1 MSMGTNQPSG
11 PRPADGHPGVGVP
24 PESAQAGYERRDAD
38 VGALLKFALGLFLT
52 LVAVFLVSWWAFDYY
67 AKSQKLGPPV
77 SPFESGNVR
86 VLPPEPRLQVTPRLD
101 LADYCEA
108 QREAL
113 TTYAWLDQERSIG
126 RIPIDLAMKKL
137 LERGLPVRAGS
148 HPPES
153 SAVQQESAAPDKAS
167 AGLEF
172 GPCGY
177 VLETQAAQ
185 QPGHGR
191 D

>member
-1 MSMGTNQPSG
+1 MSMETN
-11 PRPADGHPGVGVP
+11 RAPAAPDA
-24 PESAQAGYERRDAD
+24 SAGYERRDAD
-38 VGALLKFALGLFLT
+38 VRTLLKFGFWLAVVLF
-52 LVAVFLVSWWAFDYY
+52 AVFFASKWTFNYY
-67 AKSQKLGPPV
+67 AKSQQLGPPV

-86 VLPPEPRLQVTPRLD
+86 VLPPQPRLQVTPQLD
-101 LADYCEA
+101 LVAYCET

-113 TTYAWLDQERSIG
+113 TTYGWLDAQRSVAH
-126 RIPIDLAMKKL
+126 IPIDVAMKKL

-148 HPPES
+148 PP
-153 SAVQQESAAPDKAS
+153 SASGASQQGASGAKQDKS

-177 VLETQAAQ
+177 VLETQAAA